1 MFFFF
6 HLFRIFC
13 NNNQL
18 VLLLVNLLMYIIKFL
33 HGYIY
38 KILHY
43 AKEHL
48 VLLKV
53 LTTSTCNSFLKWP
66 YHLVIASITYW
77 WMCNC
82 FPILFFLWRCSYV
95 TRPRPIYL
103 IFFLQSCHGFFVTYL
118 TSLFFFTTFHS
129 AVSSY

>member
-1 MFFFF
+1 MGT
-6 HLFRIFC
+6 
-13 NNNQL
+13 
-18 VLLLVNLLMYIIKFL
+18 YIKSYTMQKNTL
-33 HGYIY
+33 Y
-38 KILHY
+38 
-43 AKEHL
+43 
-48 VLLKV
+48 LKV

-103 IFFLQSCHGFFVTYL
+103 IFFLQSCHGFCYIFDI
-118 TSLFFFTTFHS
+118 SFLFYNFSFSCLFLLIL
-129 AVSSY
+129 SSQVQQSIICFSINTQQHLSDWSELRN

>member
-1 MFFFF
+1 
-6 HLFRIFC
+6 
-13 NNNQL
+13 
-18 VLLLVNLLMYIIKFL
+18 MYIIKFL
-33 HGYIY
+33 HGYIF

-48 VLLKV
+48 VLKV

-103 IFFLQSCHGFFVTYL
+103 IFFLQSCHGFCYIFDI
-118 TSLFFFTTFHS
+118 SFLFYNFSFSCPFLLILS
-129 AVSSY
+129 YKSILVQKLYIFKSSITVNNLF